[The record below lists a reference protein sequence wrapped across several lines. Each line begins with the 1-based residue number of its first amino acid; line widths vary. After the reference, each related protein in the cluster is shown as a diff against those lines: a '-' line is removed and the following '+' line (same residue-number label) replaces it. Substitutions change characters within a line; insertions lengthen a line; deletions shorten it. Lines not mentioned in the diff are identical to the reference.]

1 MVSNSS
7 QMAFLGVIM
16 GYIMI
21 FELFGAF
28 LIYIRLSAVVT
39 LPIIAVASL
48 STAFVSLAYYT
59 PTMNTYTYYF
69 ASLSGPVLAVFW
81 SLIKNISTKTII
93 FKINSII
100 VLFISIFLPFI
111 ALVINSFNYFTSDS
125 SLVSTIN
132 YVLIGLIATTILF
145 LLILFI
151 IW

>member
-16 GYIMI
+16 GYVMI
-21 FELFGAF
+21 FELFGAL
-28 LIYIRLSAVVT
+28 LIYIRLSAVMT
-39 LPIIAVASL
+39 LPIIAVVSL
-48 STAFVSLAYYT
+48 STAFVSFAYYT
-59 PTMNTYTYYF
+59 PTVNTYIYFF
-69 ASLSGPVLAVFW
+69 ASLSGPVLAIFW
-81 SLIKNISTKTII
+81 SLIKNISFKTII

-111 ALVINSFNYFTSDS
+111 ALVINSFNYFTSDP

-132 YVLIGLIATTILF
+132 YILIGLIATTILF